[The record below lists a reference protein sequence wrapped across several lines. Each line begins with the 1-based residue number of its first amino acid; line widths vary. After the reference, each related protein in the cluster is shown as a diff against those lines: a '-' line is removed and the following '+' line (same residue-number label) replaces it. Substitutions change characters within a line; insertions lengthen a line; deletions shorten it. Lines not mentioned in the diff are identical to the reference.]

1 VNLPAVAGVGLLAV
15 VLSYVS
21 ARYLS
26 TKFVKMGITGNDIHK
41 PGKPV
46 TAEMGGLSV
55 LFAFLTCSVVIM
67 LATGSPISP
76 LVAGVATIAG
86 AGVGVDDNDL
96 QRL

>member
-1 VNLPAVAGVGLLAV
+1 MNLPLVVGVGVLAA

-41 PGKPV
+41 PGRPV

-55 LFAFLTCSVVIM
+55 LFAFLIGSVVIM
-67 LATGSPISP
+67 IVNNGPIAHQ
-76 LVAGVATIAG
+76 AGIQG
-86 AGVGVDDNDL
+86 NERIG
-96 QRL
+96 